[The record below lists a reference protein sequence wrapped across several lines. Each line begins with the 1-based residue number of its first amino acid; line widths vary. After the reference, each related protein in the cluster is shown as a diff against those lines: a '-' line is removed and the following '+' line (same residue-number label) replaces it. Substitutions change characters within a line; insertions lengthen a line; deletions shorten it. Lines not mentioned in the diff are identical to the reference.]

1 MGEAA
6 PSPVPSPHSPASPV
20 PASPASPTPGQ
31 SMPASEPVPEPT
43 PTPKVPPMVVDD
55 LATGSAEH
63 QFKAGA
69 MVVTADYWS
78 DRGKADWTPGT
89 VKPLTLNV
97 SADGRGDLTLASV
110 NVQVERLSLD
120 GWVAVP
126 SDVVT
131 QPVVSATPDIKGP
144 SSASATVLV
153 NAVDPASYGLRY
165 TIVYTVTSSSGDAD
179 YQAVGNDT
187 VVVTFDGNP
196 G

>member
-1 MGEAA
+1 MRRDDFSRRLMREHRL
-6 PSPVPSPHSPASPV
+6 S
-20 PASPASPTPGQ
+20 
-31 SMPASEPVPEPT
+31 
-43 PTPKVPPMVVDD
+43 VDD
-55 LATGSAEH
+55 LIYPVFLLEGSGRREA
-63 QFKAGA
+63 
-69 MVVTADYWS
+69 VVS
-78 DRGKADWTPGT
+78 MPG
-89 VKPLTLNV
+89 
-97 SADGRGDLTLASV
+97 
-110 NVQVERLSLD
+110 VERLSLD